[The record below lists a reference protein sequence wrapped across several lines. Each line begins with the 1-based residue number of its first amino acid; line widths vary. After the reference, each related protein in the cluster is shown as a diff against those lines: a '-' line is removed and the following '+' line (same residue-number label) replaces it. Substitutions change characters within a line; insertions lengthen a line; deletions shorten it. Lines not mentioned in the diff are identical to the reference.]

1 MKISLQN
8 HVIREEDENHNE
20 ASIDVFVD
28 EYGVQVNVSF
38 DGGVT
43 KRIDI
48 NNNEGKIQL
57 QVINHKTC
65 VLLNTQNLENE
76 NGA

>member
-8 HVIREEDENHNE
+8 HVIREEDENNNE

-28 EYGVQVNVSF
+28 EDGVQVNVLF
-38 DGGVT
+38 GGGIT

-48 NNNEGKIQL
+48 NNNEGKIEL
-57 QVINHKTC
+57 QVINHNTC
-65 VLLNTQNLENE
+65 VVLSTQNLEDKD
-76 NGA
+76 GA